1 MVRDLV
7 SSWLL
12 RCSLLNLPF
21 QNHLLGSYSFFFRF
35 RHITDTFYNLGPF
48 LVLFRH
54 NVRAAANAFVG
65 FNDLHELTFKEIVDL
80 GVS

>member
-1 MVRDLV
+1 
-7 SSWLL
+7 
-12 RCSLLNLPF
+12 
-21 QNHLLGSYSFFFRF
+21 
-35 RHITDTFYNLGPF
+35 
-48 LVLFRH
+48 VLFRH